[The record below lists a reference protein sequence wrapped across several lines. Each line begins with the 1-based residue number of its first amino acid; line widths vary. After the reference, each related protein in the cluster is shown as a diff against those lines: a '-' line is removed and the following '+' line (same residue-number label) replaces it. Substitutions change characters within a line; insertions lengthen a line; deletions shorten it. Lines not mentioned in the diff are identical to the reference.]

1 MSEPLINDTF
11 ILEKYP
17 GKGGWIYARLP
28 KTFSTNE
35 APFGWTRVKRTI
47 DNIEVKRYHL
57 MPMSSEYFF
66 LPVKSEIRK
75 KIKKTVG
82 DYVHVTLYLDESPLE
97 IPEDFRDCLHD
108 EPKAFET
115 FSSYS
120 ESEQK
125 AYIDWIKAAKR
136 AETKASRIKQAI
148 DKILRK

>member
-1 MSEPLINDTF
+1 
-11 ILEKYP
+11 
-17 GKGGWIYARLP
+17 
-28 KTFSTNE
+28 
-35 APFGWTRVKRTI
+35 
-47 DNIEVKRYHL
+47 

-82 DYVHVTLYLDESPLE
+82 DYVRVTLYLDESPLE
-97 IPEDFRDCLHD
+97 IPEDLRDCLQD

-125 AYIDWIKAAKR
+125 AYIAWIKAAKR
-136 AETKASRIKQAI
+136 ADTKASRIKQTI